1 MSSSGFGG
9 LAHEPF
15 SSRAGVT
22 PIAMPARW
30 DGAKMPVPEQH
41 TILGGGHCVVY
52 EAPKTTAQLF
62 LDLLKKAEIV
72 KVMHSYGL
80 VIPQS

>member
-1 MSSSGFGG
+1 
-9 LAHEPF
+9 
-15 SSRAGVT
+15 
-22 PIAMPARW
+22 
-30 DGAKMPVPEQH
+30 MPVPEQH

-62 LDLLKKAEIV
+62 LDFLKKPEIV
-72 KVMHSYGL
+72 KVMDSYGL